1 MVLVMVSPQMG
12 DILAKS
18 ACVTGGF
25 PSQGNTW
32 RFDTNSFDPYSVRI
46 GLSHLLTAGVTVIT
60 VGTSAVAESIIY
72 SVDLH
77 TVGYIRCHRRNIRIL
92 TSDPEST

>member
-1 MVLVMVSPQMG
+1 MVLVMVSPQIG
-12 DILAKS
+12 DILSKS

-25 PSQGNTW
+25 PSQEILGDLIQALLIHTLCIE
-32 RFDTNSFDPYSVRI
+32 DY
-46 GLSHLLTAGVTVIT
+46 LLTAGVTVIT

-72 SVDLH
+72 SVDSH
-77 TVGYIRCHRRNIRIL
+77 NVGYIRCHRQNIGIL